1 MGDVLGTY
9 GDRSRDSRDYLVS
22 GQWVPSFP
30 PVRALPDFV
39 SIRSGADDCPE
50 CSHIMR
56 TANRFTGGTFSD
68 SCTCTHPKTVGVV
81 VLEGSEI

>member
-1 MGDVLGTY
+1 
-9 GDRSRDSRDYLVS
+9 
-22 GQWVPSFP
+22 
-30 PVRALPDFV
+30 
-39 SIRSGADDCPE
+39 
-50 CSHIMR
+50 MR